1 MMKDKMIKKLKESLP
16 AGFLLV
22 ENENQKK
29 YCFDSVIE
37 YKTYYSERDKT
48 NIHTLSAVVLSEKSH
63 NIISL
68 ELLENKGVVNISF
81 DNQDLE
87 LNKENLLLF
96 FLQNSLDLNKKLYEE
111 REVSF
116 AVVRNCNDEKFKK
129 LFFIFHDGYS
139 SLTFA
144 AMEYNVSSCGICKSF
159 TRKTGM
165 CSKYNDEIIK
175 LRAKNNTFIECD
187 GFQLRTYQATTPAVA
202 STPPEL

>member
-1 MMKDKMIKKLKESLP
+1 MKDKMIKKLKENLP
-16 AGFLLV
+16 ADFFLV

-29 YCFDSVIE
+29 YCFDSVTE
-37 YKTYYSERDKT
+37 YTTYYSKRNNT

-63 NIISL
+63 NIIYL

-96 FLQNSLDLNKKLYEE
+96 LLQNSLDLNKKLYEE

-129 LFFIFHDGYS
+129 LFFIFHNGYS

-144 AMEYNVSSCGICKSF
+144 AMEYNVNSCGICKSF

-165 CSKYNDEIIK
+165 CSKYNEEIIK
-175 LRAKNNTFIECD
+175 LRAKNNSFAQCNSFE
-187 GFQLRTYQATTPAVA
+187 LRTYPATTHSAA
-202 STPPEL
+202 STPEL